1 MAARV
6 LGRHP
11 EGDAVGHDVRG
22 GVHRLHARVLEKRH
36 LVDGLDDLAAGAQ
49 RLLGV
54 ALVARHLARLPGHRL
69 VLLADRSTGERG
81 QGALVPRDL
90 ERAAA
95 LQRRPEVGGDDGDAV
110 ADLHDVAD
118 ARHGLG
124 GRGVEGLHL
133 AAEYRAALDRGD
145 QHARHLHVHAVD
157 RPAVGLDRDVEAGD
171 AFLADVAE
179 LVLRLQHRVL
189 RHRQLRGFVHELPVH
204 QSSSTRT
211 MNDDTRLR
219 FQLALRNVP
228 LLRGGLLQHLAGGG
242 AGLAPHLE
250 VVAHA
255 AAAAVGLVAGD
266 GVRVELGVG
275 RRLLDPDLA
284 PVGVEL
290 VGDDHRRRGHGAL
303 AHLGHRVRDRHD
315 AIAIDLEPLVGRED
329 AGRLLR
335 GGVQREAEA
344 DDEAGAERGAAL
356 EERATGDLRVAV
368 HRVPAFFI
376 AAALWIAARIRW

>member
-1 MAARV
+1 MSSSRV
-6 LGRHP
+6 QMTF
-11 EGDAVGHDVRG
+11 
-22 GVHRLHARVLEKRH
+22 
-36 LVDGLDDLAAGAQ
+36 AGALTAFEVSTASVTKPGSP
-49 RLLGV
+49 RRPNPPPSGV
-54 ALVARHLARLPGHRL
+54 VTTPT
-69 VLLADRSTGERG
+69 RSTGTPAR
-81 QGALVPRDL
+81 L
-90 ERAAA
+90 AA
-95 LQRRPEVGGDDGDAV
+95 R
-110 ADLHDVAD
+110 

-145 QHARHLHVHAVD
+145 QHARRLHVHAVD

-250 VVAHA
+250 A
-255 AAAAVGLVAGD
+255 
-266 GVRVELGVG
+266 
-275 RRLLDPDLA
+275 
-284 PVGVEL
+284 
-290 VGDDHRRRGHGAL
+290 
-303 AHLGHRVRDRHD
+303 
-315 AIAIDLEPLVGRED
+315 
-329 AGRLLR
+329 
-335 GGVQREAEA
+335 
-344 DDEAGAERGAAL
+344 
-356 EERATGDLRVAV
+356 
-368 HRVPAFFI
+368 
-376 AAALWIAARIRW
+376 